1 MSETINGPCSSILV
15 DLNVKM
21 TASKVISKSFSKILA
36 EGELTASKPVQH
48 KDIKVVIKIFL
59 HQSLRYKSF

>member
-15 DLNVKM
+15 DLNGKL

-36 EGELTASKPVQH
+36 EGELTTASKLVQH
-48 KDIKVVIKIFL
+48 KDIKVVINNFL
-59 HQSLRYKSF
+59 HQSLRY